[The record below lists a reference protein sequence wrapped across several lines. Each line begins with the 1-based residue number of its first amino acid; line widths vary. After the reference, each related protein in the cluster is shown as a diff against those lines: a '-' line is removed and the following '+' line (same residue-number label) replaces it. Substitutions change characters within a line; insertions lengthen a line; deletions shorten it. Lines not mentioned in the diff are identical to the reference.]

1 MVAIAEKQVSASWAK
16 AHFSEMLDEVGTSLV
31 AYRITRYNKVA
42 ATLASPTSQA
52 KGGAR
57 LMGVFSD
64 LASVADPEQEK
75 TAWEQAAVK
84 KHADLA

>member
-1 MVAIAEKQVSASWAK
+1 MPAVVEKQVSASWAK
-16 AHFSEMLDEVGTSLV
+16 AHFSEMLDEVGAGTA
-31 AYRITRYNKVA
+31 AYRITRYNKPA
-42 ATLASPTSQA
+42 ATLVSSASQA

-64 LASVADPEQEK
+64 LAPVADPAREK
-75 TAWEQAAVK
+75 GAWERAAVS

>member
-1 MVAIAEKQVSASWAK
+1 MPAIAEKQVSASWAK
-16 AHFSEMLDEVGTSLV
+16 ARFSEMLDEAGTGLV

-52 KGGAR
+52 KSGTR

-64 LASVADPEQEK
+64 VASSADPEQEK
-75 TAWEQAAVK
+75 TAWEQAAVR